1 MSGITDREKGLLVG
15 AAVVLL
21 STFYFV
27 ARIQPQTAVIKAL
40 AEEVDGLEKNVNSAV
55 LPRNSGDPDAA
66 QKQLVEANAHL
77 KQAQEELDAL
87 FKERVDES
95 SNQALEGLMLE
106 ILTLASSKGVTIDT
120 SGVYVGS
127 FADFVIISKEE
138 LTRLQVGAQPFRFRP
153 LRSLSLRGYYP
164 HIQNFIKELPELRHE
179 VNVLRFSIKPD
190 NNKSPDQK
198 NAAQSRGLRAE
209 LVLAL

>member
-15 AAVVLL
+15 AAVILL

-27 ARIQPQTAVIKAL
+27 VRIQPQIASIKAL
-40 AEEVDGLEKNVNSAV
+40 AEIVAALEKNVNSAV
-55 LPRNSGDPDAA
+55 LPRNTGDPDTV
-66 QKQLVEANAHL
+66 QKQLVEVNAQL
-77 KQAQEELDAL
+77 KRSRDALDAL
-87 FKERVDES
+87 FKKRVDEG

-106 ILTLASSKGVTIDT
+106 ILTLASAKGVAIDT

-138 LTRLQVGAQPFRFRP
+138 LTRLQADEQPFRFRP

-164 HIQNFIKELPELRHE
+164 QIQNFIKELPELRHE

-190 NNKSPDQK
+190 GNKSRDQN